1 MLTLILAAVMGFSV
15 VMGFAAG
22 VLFCEFMR
30 APEPECRPKR
40 RRQRGSGGR
49 RRRTRAGRGREV
61 GRLGGESGRRR
72 AGGDGRN
79 AGL

>member
-40 RRQRGSGGR
+40 RRLQMNLVV
-49 RRRTRAGRGREV
+49 RT
-61 GRLGGESGRRR
+61 
-72 AGGDGRN
+72 DGRAFIVRSRPRAWRRLRN
-79 AGL
+79 KIEDESCEGR